1 MSWTAREAQE
11 LYAVETW
18 GEGFYFVND
27 AGHAAVRPF
36 PERSLAID
44 IPEVVAEARRRGVSG
59 PLLLRFQDVLQ
70 ARVRRLHEAFAEA
83 IDDAGYAGEYRCVYP
98 IKVNQ
103 LHEVVEEVLD
113 AGKPYELG
121 LECGSKAELIAALPL
136 VLDERLLLCNG
147 VKDAAMLSLMLAA
160 QRLGQ
165 RVLPVIEKYTEFEQ
179 LAALAVE
186 ARQAPRFAVRV
197 KPATSGS
204 GRWFESGGRRSKF
217 GLTLPELV
225 GLVEDLERLGWKDRL
240 ELLHF
245 HLGSQISDIQVLK
258 TATKELAQIYAELHA
273 RGIGVSVL
281 DVGGGLGVQY
291 GAGYGEDEGS
301 AINYGLQEYANAI
314 VFTVK
319 EVCDQRAVPPPCI
332 VSESGRALTAHHS
345 VLVVPVL
352 GAYRPVENGEPPPAA
367 SIERAPEVVR
377 RLHRVLSELDETGEA
392 LESLLE
398 AYHDAEEARE
408 EANTL
413 LRLGFLGIEDAA
425 TAERLYGTA
434 CAAILERLRA
444 MQPEDTPPEQLALEA
459 QMTDLYLANFSVFQS
474 MLDHWAIGQVFPAM
488 PLARLGER
496 PTRQATIVD
505 LTCDSD
511 GKVGQYVTALDN
523 RKVLPMHELRPGEPY
538 DVGIFLMGAYQDILG
553 DSHNLFGRVP
563 EVHVYGDDEEPGG
576 FWIEKILPGIR
587 VQEMLAQVQYFPNDL
602 NRRMSEF
609 VRRKIDAS
617 ELRPTEG
624 MRILDEYVERFDD
637 TTYAK

>member
-1 MSWTAREAQE
+1 
-11 LYAVETW
+11 
-18 GEGFYFVND
+18 
-27 AGHAAVRPF
+27 
-36 PERSLAID
+36 
-44 IPEVVAEARRRGVSG
+44 
-59 PLLLRFQDVLQ
+59 
-70 ARVRRLHEAFAEA
+70 
-83 IDDAGYAGEYRCVYP
+83 
-98 IKVNQ
+98 
-103 LHEVVEEVLD
+103 
-113 AGKPYELG
+113 
-121 LECGSKAELIAALPL
+121 
-136 VLDERLLLCNG
+136 
-147 VKDAAMLSLMLAA
+147 
-160 QRLGQ
+160 
-165 RVLPVIEKYTEFEQ
+165 LPVIEKYTEFEQ

-367 SIERAPEVVR
+367 SIERSPEVVR

-398 AYHDAEEARE
+398 AYHDAEEAHE
-408 EANTL
+408 EAKTL

-425 TAERLYGTA
+425 AAERLYGAA

-444 MQPEDTPPEQLALEA
+444 AELEDTPPEQLAL
-459 QMTDLYLANFSVFQS
+459 
-474 MLDHWAIGQVFPAM
+474 
-488 PLARLGER
+488 
-496 PTRQATIVD
+496 
-505 LTCDSD
+505 
-511 GKVGQYVTALDN
+511 
-523 RKVLPMHELRPGEPY
+523 
-538 DVGIFLMGAYQDILG
+538 
-553 DSHNLFGRVP
+553 
-563 EVHVYGDDEEPGG
+563 
-576 FWIEKILPGIR
+576 
-587 VQEMLAQVQYFPNDL
+587 
-602 NRRMSEF
+602 
-609 VRRKIDAS
+609 
-617 ELRPTEG
+617 
-624 MRILDEYVERFDD
+624 
-637 TTYAK
+637 